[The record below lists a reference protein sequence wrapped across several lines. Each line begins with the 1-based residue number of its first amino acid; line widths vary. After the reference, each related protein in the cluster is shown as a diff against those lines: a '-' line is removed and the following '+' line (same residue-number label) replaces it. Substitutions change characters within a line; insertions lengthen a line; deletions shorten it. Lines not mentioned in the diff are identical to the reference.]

1 LVFELLVGKRQ
12 VSNPERGC
20 VRRKRA
26 FLFVFHT
33 DVALAIAIAKFESEL
48 AMPVIVIAPEID

>member
-1 LVFELLVGKRQ
+1 M
-12 VSNPERGC
+12 
-20 VRRKRA
+20 RRKRA

-33 DVALAIAIAKFESEL
+33 DVALAIAIVAKFESEL